1 MISFRLLKN
10 YEYVECASSTAS
22 SILDLALDAGISI
35 TSQTL
40 GQCISKIWNTKVKS
54 VRRNSPKILCYDNLA
69 LRAHDWEP
77 ITELNESSLAKITA
91 VCLKHHGWFVASS
104 SFDDQRVMLMKEQTT
119 DEVRVE
125 TRRLTFQITVELG
138 SEEVLKFST
147 YGHELSL
154 SHICTLLC
162 DDSNVSC
169 SAIDVLITFLETA
182 TPCLGQPVPE
192 DTNEYLKVPVCN
204 SRVTSVTIPGTATQE
219 ARLVSLSCTFLS
231 YSRPNL
237 ITNVISCHE
246 CSKIHR
252 LFRKRE
258 QQREKNMASGSQVLH
273 DFKLN

>member
-10 YEYVECASSTAS
+10 YEYIECASSTAS
-22 SILDLALDAGISI
+22 SILELALDAGISI
-35 TSQTL
+35 NSKTL
-40 GQCISKIWNTKVKS
+40 GQCISKIWKTKVKS
-54 VRRNSPKILCYDNLA
+54 VRRNLPKKLFYDNLA
-69 LRAHDWEP
+69 LRVHDWEP

-91 VCLKHHGWFVASS
+91 ACHKHHGWFVASS
-104 SFDDQRVMLMKEQTT
+104 SFDDQRVMLMKEQTN
-119 DEVRVE
+119 EARVE

-147 YGHELSL
+147 CGHELSL

-169 SAIDVLITFLETA
+169 SAIDVLITFLERA

-192 DTNEYLKVPVCN
+192 DTNEYHKVPVCD
-204 SRVTSVTIPGTATQE
+204 SRMTSVTLPGTGTHEE

-258 QQREKNMASGSQVLH
+258 HQIEKNMASGSQVLH